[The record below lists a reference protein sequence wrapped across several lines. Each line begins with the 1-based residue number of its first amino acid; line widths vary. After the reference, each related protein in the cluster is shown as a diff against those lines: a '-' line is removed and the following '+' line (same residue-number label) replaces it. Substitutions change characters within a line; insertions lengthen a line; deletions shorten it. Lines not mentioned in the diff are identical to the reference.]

1 MRLNYMSII
10 IFIAGAGF
18 EAGTLDFCFLPYFV
32 FVTAF
37 SLSGCGSQ
45 NSFLHRKRYNT
56 VLTTA
61 PFLPPFIF
69 RRKRSAK
76 KQVIRP
82 SSVSGNPK
90 VVGSTPPKGKKINP
104 NQKTWIIFIAGA
116 GFEPTT
122 FGL

>member
-1 MRLNYMSII
+1 MSII

-45 NSFLHRKRYNT
+45 NSLLHRKRYNT

-90 VVGSTPPKGKKINP
+90 AVGSTPPQR
-104 NQKTWIIFIAGA
+104 QKNKSKSKDLDYFYCGGRI
-116 GFEPTT
+116 
-122 FGL
+122 